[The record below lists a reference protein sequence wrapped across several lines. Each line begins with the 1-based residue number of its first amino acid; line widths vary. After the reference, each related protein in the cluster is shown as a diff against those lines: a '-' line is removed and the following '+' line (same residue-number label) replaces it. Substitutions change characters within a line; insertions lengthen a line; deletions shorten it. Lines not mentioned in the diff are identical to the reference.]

1 MRIPKQMVSR
11 WLRSHD
17 LDINEQF
24 LYAIDV
30 IHSVV
35 NKQADRDDI
44 LESIEQA
51 FINDGL
57 MSDEEF
63 RREVSDER

>member
-1 MRIPKQMVSR
+1 MEIPKQMVSR

-17 LDINEQF
+17 LDIHKQF

-44 LESIEQA
+44 LESIEQT
-51 FINDGL
+51 FIDNGL

-63 RREVSDER
+63 RRESDEC